1 MNASY
6 LLSASVMATPGS
18 LGISKLYCP
27 ETEVSK
33 TCTKDIVIQKGYNV
47 LKHLNNFLLFVL
59 ISLNPINSR
68 KEKNALEAGANGAN
82 QALKL
87 VAGIVANMIAILAF
101 LRFLD
106 LLTSW
111 LGSLV
116 EMDYISFKVNLF

>member
-1 MNASY
+1 MHKRHSD
-6 LLSASVMATPGS
+6 
-18 LGISKLYCP
+18 
-27 ETEVSK
+27 
-33 TCTKDIVIQKGYNV
+33 TKRVQCFKAFKQ
-47 LKHLNNFLLFVL
+47 LFTFCSNFF
-59 ISLNPINSR
+59 NPINFR